1 MRIGLKKIIWIMIG
15 CAVLATLLLVALLHR
30 WRPKLATIQGAVIR
44 RDQDT
49 RKQLPIGNVLVTAT
63 RGKTEVS
70 AHTDSSGYFK
80 ITFPDPIWPGQTVYM
95 HFAGDGY
102 SPLDL
107 SLRMVFRST
116 VRRLV
121 VAAMSPLP
129 VKVAVNSNTPAVTV
143 ANVRIRYT
151 VNTEQDENIGSMVKT
166 FQIVNQ
172 GNIPCRRR
180 GPCSPDGN
188 WKATAGSITMD
199 AGQGNEYR
207 DVRASCI
214 AGPCPFTQID
224 PSGFMHGG
232 RIITVSALNWSSTA
246 TFLVEAEV
254 FHTSIGSNVRESYPV
269 IYGRLFNFILP
280 ATQEGASIEAEI
292 NGQPMIFPLS
302 PDLYLSWA
310 TCAEKQGPEA
320 NKSMLYRCDLK
331 PGFQF

>member
-1 MRIGLKKIIWIMIG
+1 MRVSRKTILWIVIGA
-15 CAVLATLLLVALLHR
+15 AVLATLLLVTLLHK
-30 WRPKLATIQGAVIR
+30 WKPKLATIQGAVIR
-44 RDQDT
+44 HDQDT

-63 RGKTEVS
+63 RGRTVIS
-70 AHTDSSGYFK
+70 TRTDSSGYFK

-95 HFAGDGY
+95 HFERNGY
-102 SPLDL
+102 RPLDL

-121 VAAMSPLP
+121 VAALTPLS
-129 VKVAVNSNTPAVTV
+129 VKPAADSNTPAVTV
-143 ANVRIRYT
+143 SNIRIRYT
-151 VNTEQDENIGSMVKT
+151 VNTQQDENIGSMVKT
-166 FQIVNQ
+166 FSIANQ

-188 WKATAGSITMD
+188 WKATLGSITMD
-199 AGQGNEYR
+199 AGVGNEYR

-214 AGPCPFTQID
+214 AGPCPFTRID
-224 PSGFMHGG
+224 PNGFIHGG
-232 RIITVSALNWSSTA
+232 RVITVSALNWSDTA

-292 NGQPMIFPLS
+292 NGQPIIFPLS

-310 TCAEKQGPEA
+310 TCSEKQSPEA
-320 NKSMLYRCDLK
+320 DKSMLYRCELK
-331 PGFQF
+331 PGVHF